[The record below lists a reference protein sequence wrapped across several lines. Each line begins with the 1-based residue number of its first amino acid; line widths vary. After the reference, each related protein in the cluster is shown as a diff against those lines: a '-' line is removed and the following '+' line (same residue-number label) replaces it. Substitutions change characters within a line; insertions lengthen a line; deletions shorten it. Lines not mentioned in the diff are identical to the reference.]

1 MEGKSKFGFVAIIG
15 RPNVGKSSILN
26 ALIGQKISIVSSKAQ
41 TTRNR
46 IMGILTKNNS
56 QLVFLDTP
64 GIHKAR
70 NGLDNYMAKAISQTI
85 SSVDVILLVVDANSN
100 LESSESDF
108 IKIIKNLKNYKVPRI
123 LALNKIDLIKE
134 KEDLLKLLN
143 YYSKLAEFSEI
154 IPVSAIKK
162 DGVEILFNALE
173 KNIPDGM
180 HYFNEDDL
188 TDQPER
194 VLVSEIVREKILRY
208 LDKEIPHGV
217 AVYTEKMKER
227 DTDKKIL
234 DISLVIYCEKK
245 SHKGII
251 IGQNGSMLKK
261 IGSSARFDIEKLL
274 SIPVNLKLWVKVKE
288 DWRNN
293 LNSLNEFGYN
303 QKDLK

>member
-293 LNSLNEFGYN
+293 LNSLNDSGTI
-303 QKDLK
+303 KKI